1 MKRTL
6 KLTVFL
12 VSLNWSAICFAQTAD
27 VGNFIVVSG
36 ALRGCEEWTGR
47 ILDVEK
53 IEDDQ
58 PLRLLNLP
66 GISVIGLDGE
76 GILQVLESAVL
87 QQTGNKP
94 KSLSVQVIDSV
105 RLPRTIFEEYG
116 VSLRLMID
124 DECPEGPIDI
134 PAKRKLREYKL
145 EEDIQKIRQMELSR
159 AVASGFPPGRSPG
172 VSVRMPVTG

>member
-1 MKRTL
+1 
-6 KLTVFL
+6 
-12 VSLNWSAICFAQTAD
+12 
-27 VGNFIVVSG
+27 
-36 ALRGCEEWTGR
+36 
-47 ILDVEK
+47 
-53 IEDDQ
+53 
-58 PLRLLNLP
+58 
-66 GISVIGLDGE
+66 VIGLDGE

-105 RLPRTIFEEYG
+105 RLPRTNFEEYG

-124 DECPEGPIDI
+124 DECTEGPIDI

-172 VSVRMPVTG
+172 VSVPMPVTG